1 MAKLARWPKENTV
14 IWVRPLLTTHLSNIN
29 HPRTPL
35 QKKGGYTLLVNAITI
50 STDTYT
56 QTHRLCG
63 YQPDCNF
70 VNHPSGSLYS
80 KSALTGATKWLSR
93 KQRVVS
99 REGIRTW
106 PRETS
111 GTCGMRFFAKQ
122 HEKIKF
128 PSVPLPSRPSRY
140 KGHRYQTRLPPP
152 VPNANVSIVFLLF
165 PTDRRLETHEH
176 NTAPTAPFFAASA

>member
-1 MAKLARWPKENTV
+1 MAREGIHTKNPSSKEKRV
-14 IWVRPLLTTHLSNIN
+14 YA
-29 HPRTPL
+29 
-35 QKKGGYTLLVNAITI
+35 QVNAITI
-50 STDTYT
+50 STDTYKPR
-56 QTHRLCG
+56 HPG
-63 YQPDCNF
+63 YTSTKPDQYCHFF

-93 KQRVVS
+93 KQRVVT
-99 REGIRTW
+99 REGIHPW

-128 PSVPLPSRPSRY
+128 HSVPLPSRSSRY